1 MLWITILFSICLLAL
16 LIYLA
21 VGDPCINLQPYLK
34 EESREVVRQSVF
46 WSAVGLIVFLLLF
59 WGIVPQQYPDFGS
72 PYLPFGSLPGG
83 TVLNGALVLLLV
95 GVALSF
101 APPKT
106 MAVAQAA
113 YREAIR
119 QPLFWILLLLSMF
132 FMFLSTFIPYFTLG
146 EDLKMVKD
154 LELDM
159 ILVPALIV
167 TIFTTSVSISEEIE
181 GRTAITLLSKPVARR
196 QFLIGKYFGVLM
208 AAALMVVILAIF
220 MGWTINYKIDTDAS
234 IDKLPDRAELLAM
247 NETLSF
253 MPGFVLEGMKYVIKV
268 FGELQG
274 MAPGVVLSFCQV
286 AILTA
291 IAVALATR
299 LPMVVNVVTCIAI
312 FALGHLTHVL
322 QAISEDNRL
331 VNFVAQVFA
340 TILPGLNYFN
350 VGPAIVGEVD
360 VPWGGYVLPAV
371 IHGVIFTGIALLLGL
386 ILFEDRD
393 LA

>member
-1 MLWITILFSICLLAL
+1 MLWITILFTICLLAL
-16 LIYLA
+16 LVYLA
-21 VGDPCINLQPYLK
+21 VGNPCVDLQGRVR
-34 EESREVVRQSVF
+34 EESREPVRQVVF
-46 WSAVGLIVFLLLF
+46 WSASGLIIALLLF
-59 WGIVPQQYPDFGS
+59 WGVVPERFPDFGQ

-83 TVLNGALVLLLV
+83 TVLNGALLLLLL
-95 GVALSF
+95 GVAVAF

-113 YREAIR
+113 YRETIR
-119 QPLFWILLLLSMF
+119 QPLFWILLLLAMF

-159 ILVPALIV
+159 ILVPTLIV
-167 TIFTTSVSISEEIE
+167 TIFTTSVSIAEEIE

-196 QFLIGKYFGVLM
+196 QFLLGKYFGVLM
-208 AAALMVVILAIF
+208 AAGLMVLILTVF
-220 MGWTINYKIDTDAS
+220 MSWTINYKIDMDHIDRPPDSPEIAS
-234 IDKLPDRAELLAM
+234 MTSALEFLPGVVVQGAR
-247 NETLSF
+247 
-253 MPGFVLEGMKYVIKV
+253 YVALI
-268 FGELQG
+268 FADLQG

-286 AILTA
+286 AILTS

-299 LPMVVNVVTCIAI
+299 LPMVVNVVVCIAI
-312 FALGHLTHVL
+312 FAMGHLTHVL
-322 QAISEDNRL
+322 QVISADNKL
-331 VNFVAQVFA
+331 VNFVAQIFA

-350 VGPAIVGEVD
+350 VGPAIVGEVN
-360 VPWGGYVLPAV
+360 VPWGGYVLPAL
-371 IHGVIFTGIALLLGL
+371 IHGVIFTLIALLLGL